1 VKVKVVSTADDG
13 ACGDGWSMFERL
25 GTSVLCEDISA
36 GGSDDEMLTPEPCAP
51 DMDI

>member
-1 VKVKVVSTADDG
+1 MMALVGMVGRCLK
-13 ACGDGWSMFERL
+13 RL